1 MKLKELVNQIV
12 IDPSKLVQYSLNKNH
27 EKGHNK
33 AIMFEQHL
41 GFNQENHHLLLEQ
54 IQAKAMEGEAMI
66 GYYDNY
72 GQRYNVDISIVG
84 VRPGQKET
92 VRTGWLVDSETKIAR
107 LITVFIRSR

>member
-41 GFNQENHHLLLEQ
+41 GFNQ
-54 IQAKAMEGEAMI
+54 
-66 GYYDNY
+66 
-72 GQRYNVDISIVG
+72 
-84 VRPGQKET
+84 
-92 VRTGWLVDSETKIAR
+92 
-107 LITVFIRSR
+107 